1 MTKPFMLAA
10 SDHDF
15 LHVLFLTFDS
25 RGLAET
31 TEGAE
36 LDEMLELVKKDPG
49 GHFLEACEKLCIWS
63 MSLPASR
70 FRDE

>member
-1 MTKPFMLAA
+1 MLAA

-31 TEGAE
+31 TEGAA
-36 LDEMLELVKKDPG
+36 LDQMLELVKKDPSEALPRSMREAVR
-49 GHFLEACEKLCIWS
+49 LEHEF
-63 MSLPASR
+63 ASQ
-70 FRDE
+70 